1 MARDRSPMTATVKS
15 CTYDKN
21 GVATVTV
28 IVQPAPVGKAP
39 PVTNP
44 QPTGEQA
51 QRFYA
56 PSVVFN
62 QPVPASPPSAAQV
75 QWSSVAVKPTDGWP
89 VNYASATDTQIHI
102 TATGNG
108 QQVTCRCPKGVT

>member
-44 QPTGEQA
+44 QPTGEQP

-62 QPVPASPPSAAQV
+62 QPVPASPAIAGNSVTWVANSFSTANV
-75 QWSSVAVKPTDGWP
+75 QWSSVAVKSTDGWP
-89 VNYASATDTQIHI
+89 I
-102 TATGNG
+102 
-108 QQVTCRCPKGVT
+108 